1 MIILP
6 FLSAGFLL
14 INPVLLVIFKR
25 FEIQLEK
32 LQFWVMVSSGSAWI
46 FAASLLLLNPQS
58 HLNPIWNAG
67 EALLPSL
74 AFSVDWISA
83 ALSLSVCGAFFYIVF
98 SRQESPQ
105 ENALLSGLTGVSVLG
120 IFSDSAYTLALFW
133 TVLEL
138 FHYLMTVSRPEIG
151 RISNNS
157 LLGPLFRLAAP
168 VILIWVT
175 LIGNGTD
182 GTSFFTDW
190 GSPAA
195 YPQLA
200 AGFLGFLSWFP
211 GKSSVEARNTER
223 PRSALQTWIPAA
235 LGLML
240 MIRAGVLLGDTG
252 GFSAIPVVIS
262 VLLFL
267 TAAGGALLDT
277 ADRWWF
283 AGCGLLV
290 AGSAALADPVSALS
304 WGMVFMLPGCLL
316 WSERDQTQPTYLLLG
331 LGGLGILSLPYLPA
345 WTGMGVFQTGLS
357 GILLAT
363 GCGLFLGA
371 LVIAVLKSLSRVSKL
386 EDGLSPLLII
396 GSGILLLSQVLI
408 AFRLGLLEM
417 GRGLLSKPFVIW
429 LTPLMIIMSLIT
441 GNWVPLQSKDS
452 IVKRLTKV
460 SERLKQF
467 ILAIIQLVGWG
478 VRFLIGLLERDGG
491 LIWAL
496 LLGFLILTL
505 ISLRG
510 GR

>member
-1 MIILP
+1 VNILP

-14 INPVLLVIFKR
+14 INPVLLAFFKR

-32 LQFWVMVSSGSAWI
+32 LQFWVMVSSGSAWV

-67 EALLPSL
+67 EELLPSL
-74 AFSVDWISA
+74 AFSVDWIST
-83 ALSLSVCGAFFYIVF
+83 ALSLSVCGALFYIVL
-98 SRQESPQ
+98 SRQESPL

-120 IFSDSAYTLALFW
+120 LFADSAYTLALFW

-138 FHYLMTVSRPEIG
+138 FHFSMAVSRPERG

-157 LLGPLFRLAAP
+157 LLGPLLRLAAP

-175 LIGNGTD
+175 LIGSGTG
-182 GTSFFTDW
+182 GTRFLTDW
-190 GSPAA
+190 DSSAA
-195 YPQLA
+195 YPLLA
-200 AGFLGFLSWFP
+200 AGFIGFLSWFP
-211 GKSSVEARNTER
+211 GKSSYRAENVESSQT
-223 PRSALQTWIPAA
+223 ALQSWIPAA
-235 LGLML
+235 LGSMV
-240 MIRAGVLLGDTG
+240 MIRAGTLLGDAG
-252 GFSAIPVVIS
+252 GVTAIPIVIS
-262 VLLFL
+262 VLLVL

-277 ADRWWF
+277 ADSWWF
-283 AGCGLLV
+283 VGCGLLV

-304 WGMVFMLPGCLL
+304 WGLVFMLPGCLF
-316 WSERDQTQPTYLLLG
+316 WSVRDQAQPTYLLLG
-331 LGGLGILSLPYLPA
+331 LGGLGILPLPFLPA
-345 WTGMGVFQTGLS
+345 WTGMGVFQSGLS
-357 GILLAT
+357 GILLAV

-371 LVIAVLKSLSRVSKL
+371 LVIAGLKSLSRVGESK
-386 EDGLSPLLII
+386 EGLSPLIII

-417 GRGLLSKPFVIW
+417 GRGLLSRPAVIW
-429 LTPLMIIMSLIT
+429 LAPLMIVLSLIA
-441 GNWVPLQSKDS
+441 GNWVPLRGKDL
-452 IVKRLTKV
+452 IVKRLTRV
-460 SERLKQF
+460 AERLKQF
-467 ILAIIQLVGWG
+467 ILAIIQLVRWI
-478 VRFLIGLLERDGG
+478 VSFLIGLLERDGG

>member
-1 MIILP
+1 MNILP

-14 INPVLLVIFKR
+14 INPVLLAIFKR

-46 FAASLLLLNPQS
+46 FASSLLFLNPQS

-74 AFSVDWISA
+74 AFSVDRFSA
-83 ALSLSVCGAFFYIVF
+83 ALALSVCGVLFYLVL

-120 IFSDSAYTLALFW
+120 IFADSAYTLALFW

-138 FHYLMTVSRPEIG
+138 FHFSLAVFQPERE
-151 RISNNS
+151 RISTNS

-168 VILIWVT
+168 GILIWIT
-175 LIGNGTD
+175 LIGSGTG
-182 GTSFFTDW
+182 GTSFLTDW
-190 GSPAA
+190 SAPAA
-195 YPQLA
+195 YPLLA
-200 AGFLGFLSWFP
+200 AGFLGFISWFP
-211 GKSSVEARNTER
+211 GKSSFEPGNGE
-223 PRSALQTWIPAA
+223 PSRSALQTWIPAA

-240 MIRAGVLLGDTG
+240 MIRAGDLLGDAG
-252 GFSAIPVVIS
+252 GFSLVSVVIS
-262 VLLFL
+262 FLLVL

-283 AGCGLLV
+283 VGCGLLV

-304 WGMVFMLPGCLL
+304 WGMVFMLSGCLL
-316 WSERDQTQPTYLLLG
+316 WSEGHQAQSTYLLLG
-331 LGGLGILSLPYLPA
+331 LGGLGILPLPFLPA
-345 WTGMGVFQTGLS
+345 WAGMGVFQPGLA

-371 LVIAVLKSLSRVSKL
+371 LVIAGLKSLASVGKS
-386 EDGLSPLLII
+386 EESLSPLIMI

-408 AFRLGLLEM
+408 AFRLELLEM
-417 GRGLLSKPFVIW
+417 SRGLLSRPVVIW
-429 LTPLMIIMSLIT
+429 LTPLLIVLSLIA
-441 GNWVPLQSKDS
+441 GNWVPLPGKEL
-452 IVKRLTKV
+452 IVKRLTRIV
-460 SERLKQF
+460 EGLRQ
-467 ILAIIQLVGWG
+467 ILFAIIQLVRWV
-478 VRFLIGLLERDGG
+478 VRFLIGLLEGDGG

-496 LLGFLILTL
+496 LFGFLILTL